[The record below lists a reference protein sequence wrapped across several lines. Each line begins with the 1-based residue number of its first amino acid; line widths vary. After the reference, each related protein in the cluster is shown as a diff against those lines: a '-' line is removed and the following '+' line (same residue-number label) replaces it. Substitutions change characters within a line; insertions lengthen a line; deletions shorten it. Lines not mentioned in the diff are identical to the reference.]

1 MYTFQLIIVYFV
13 LLQLKHVIDSDA
25 AMSEDT
31 IAYNI
36 VPLDAPVTTNATT
49 TFPEVG
55 YFLFYIFV
63 HGMWLVLLNYKKNV
77 SRFKQQLQR

>member
-13 LLQLKHVIDSDA
+13 FLQLKHVIDSDA

-55 YFLFYIFV
+55 ISLHFCAWYVACLAK
-63 HGMWLVLLNYKKNV
+63 LQKNV

>member
-1 MYTFQLIIVYFV
+1 M

-36 VPLDAPVTTNATT
+36 IPLDAPVTTNATT
-49 TFPEVG
+49 AFPEVR
-55 YFLFYIFV
+55 YFLFYTFV
-63 HGMWLVLLNYKKNV
+63 HAMWLVLLHDKKMWAGSSGSCSV
-77 SRFKQQLQR
+77 EVFSRLAKIAC